1 VASSCTFSPTAWCS
15 RAARTGSSGRRAAPG
30 RRSRRWWSGS
40 GGRGAPR
47 CSWVTSAGAR
57 PVGTGPISVS
67 TFLSAFAAVP
77 LRPNLEL
84 VGRLDRAFQAVPGSD
99 SFDYFPFSEKARF
112 VVGYA
117 ALDLLLAKHVHLIPN
132 VEFAAYGR
140 TTDGTRPGTD
150 VMPRAT
156 VFYSW

>member
-1 VASSCTFSPTAWCS
+1 MVVWQ
-15 RAARTGSSGRRAAPG
+15 RRAWRASLQLGHQRRREAG
-30 RRSRRWWSGS
+30 RDGS
-40 GGRGAPR
+40 DLGLD
-47 CSWVTSAGAR
+47 
-57 PVGTGPISVS
+57 
-67 TFLSAFAAVP
+67 FLSAFAAVP

-117 ALDLLLAKHVHLIPN
+117 ALDVLLAKHVHLIPN

-140 TTDGTRPGTD
+140 ATDGARPGTD